1 MLPPGDHNPGDGQVV
16 SMVNT
21 CKPVVKIVMRNEPKW
36 LTGSDQKVRGS
47 EGGLSGTAPWTVHSP
62 VDSGHLTSHML
73 ELRNVGTSYTSRRSL
88 GDGEWAGCEA
98 GRSVCGIEMSEEANA
113 AL

>member
-1 MLPPGDHNPGDGQVV
+1 
-16 SMVNT
+16 MVNT

-62 VDSGHLTSHML
+62 VDSGHLPSHML

-88 GDGEWAGCEA
+88 GDSEWAGCKA

-113 AL
+113 VL